1 MTDQRTTGIPGQ
13 SASTSRPAPTTIL
26 ATRPLMG
33 WRGVD
38 LITAAMLAVAFGV
51 MFWGFDT
58 FIYPILTTATAG
70 FPPAGELMLGVW
82 LVPAVVG
89 ALVIRRPGAA
99 LFTELVAAN
108 VELFLGNKWG
118 VAVLLSGVLQG
129 LGVELALALFRHRR
143 FGVIV
148 AVLGGALAAAL
159 EIVFY
164 EWYSYVA
171 DYSMA
176 WKVIYLGC
184 GMVSGAAV
192 AGVGGWALVR
202 GLAGT
207 GALNAFPPGREIRE
221 STRSE
226 TTLAGAPSVGGGAL
240 VEVRDLTWRPFGR
253 REPVLSG
260 VNLRVEPGSHVLL
273 AGPSGAGK
281 STLLRALAGVLTT
294 TESGDLS
301 GSVLIDGAPPAGSLV
316 GLMMQD
322 PDDALV
328 AGRVGRDVAFGPE
341 SFGMPRDEIW
351 SRVRSALASVGF
363 PYDEDR
369 PTSTLSGGGDPT
381 TGIGWCSRPYAQ
393 AGAAG

>member
-118 VAVLLSGVLQG
+118 VAVLLSAVLQG

-148 AVLGGALAAAL
+148 AVLGGVLAAVF

-171 DYSMA
+171 DYSTA
-176 WKVIYLGC
+176 WKAIYLAC
-184 GMVSGAAV
+184 GMVSGAAI

-207 GALNAFPPGREIRE
+207 GALSAFPPGQEIRE
-221 STRSE
+221 SH
-226 TTLAGAPSVGGGAL
+226 
-240 VEVRDLTWRPFGR
+240 
-253 REPVLSG
+253 PV
-260 VNLRVEPGSHVLL
+260 
-273 AGPSGAGK
+273 
-281 STLLRALAGVLTT
+281 
-294 TESGDLS
+294 
-301 GSVLIDGAPPAGSLV
+301 
-316 GLMMQD
+316 
-322 PDDALV
+322 
-328 AGRVGRDVAFGPE
+328 
-341 SFGMPRDEIW
+341 
-351 SRVRSALASVGF
+351 
-363 PYDEDR
+363 
-369 PTSTLSGGGDPT
+369 
-381 TGIGWCSRPYAQ
+381 
-393 AGAAG
+393 

>member
-82 LVPAVVG
+82 LIPAVVG

-129 LGVELALALFRHRR
+129 LGIELALALFRHRR

-148 AVLGGALAAAL
+148 AVLGGVLAAVF

-171 DYSMA
+171 DYSTA
-176 WKVIYLGC
+176 WKAIYLAC
-184 GMVSGAAV
+184 GMVSGAAI

-207 GALNAFPPGREIRE
+207 GALSAFPPGQEIRE
-221 STRSE
+221 SH
-226 TTLAGAPSVGGGAL
+226 
-240 VEVRDLTWRPFGR
+240 
-253 REPVLSG
+253 PV
-260 VNLRVEPGSHVLL
+260 
-273 AGPSGAGK
+273 
-281 STLLRALAGVLTT
+281 
-294 TESGDLS
+294 
-301 GSVLIDGAPPAGSLV
+301 
-316 GLMMQD
+316 
-322 PDDALV
+322 
-328 AGRVGRDVAFGPE
+328 
-341 SFGMPRDEIW
+341 
-351 SRVRSALASVGF
+351 
-363 PYDEDR
+363 
-369 PTSTLSGGGDPT
+369 
-381 TGIGWCSRPYAQ
+381 
-393 AGAAG
+393 

>member
-1 MTDQRTTGIPGQ
+1 MTERDNTGIPPT
-13 SASTSRPAPTTIL
+13 STKAQKAHRTIL

-58 FIYPILTTATAG
+58 FIYPVLSTATAG

-82 LVPAVVG
+82 LIPAVVG

-148 AVLGGALAAAL
+148 AVLGGVLAAVF

-176 WKVIYLGC
+176 WKLIYLGA

-207 GALNAFPPGREIRE
+207 GALNAFPPGQEIRE
-221 STRSE
+221 SH
-226 TTLAGAPSVGGGAL
+226 
-240 VEVRDLTWRPFGR
+240 PF
-253 REPVLSG
+253 
-260 VNLRVEPGSHVLL
+260 
-273 AGPSGAGK
+273 
-281 STLLRALAGVLTT
+281 
-294 TESGDLS
+294 
-301 GSVLIDGAPPAGSLV
+301 
-316 GLMMQD
+316 
-322 PDDALV
+322 
-328 AGRVGRDVAFGPE
+328 
-341 SFGMPRDEIW
+341 
-351 SRVRSALASVGF
+351 
-363 PYDEDR
+363 
-369 PTSTLSGGGDPT
+369 
-381 TGIGWCSRPYAQ
+381 
-393 AGAAG
+393 